1 VHSIALGSIQPFV
14 CIVSIADLDSELINS
29 GTLHSFLEY
38 FISAI
43 SNLQKRLY
51 RVARATV
58 QLISVLRLTLSR

>member
-1 VHSIALGSIQPFV
+1 MYSIALGSSIHPFV
-14 CIVSIADLDSELINS
+14 RIVSIADLDSELIKS

-43 SNLQKRLY
+43 SKNERLY
-51 RVARATV
+51 RVARANV